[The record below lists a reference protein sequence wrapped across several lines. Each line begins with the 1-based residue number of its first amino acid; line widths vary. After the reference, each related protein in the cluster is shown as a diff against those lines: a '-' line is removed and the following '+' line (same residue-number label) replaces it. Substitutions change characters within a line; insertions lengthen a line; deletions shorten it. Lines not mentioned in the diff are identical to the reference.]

1 MFARKDAI
9 RSELLKM
16 RENLDPNMAEQ
27 LSQAIFS
34 NIKNLEPFQRAKV
47 IHTYVSSKKNEVDT
61 RQLISDA
68 LKSGKRIV
76 VPITNVD
83 HQSLDHSEIL
93 TLDELKPGTFG
104 ILEPTMRRSI
114 DLSLVEIVLVPVV
127 GVDRRGNRIGF
138 GKGYYDRF
146 LKLIRKPKLG
156 LAYTFQVVEEVPPDQ
171 DGERV
176 DFVVT
181 EREVIRCA

>member
-1 MFARKDAI
+1 MFARKDAF

-16 RENLDPNMAEQ
+16 RENLDPTVAEQ

-34 NIKNLEPFQRAKV
+34 NIKNLEAFRGATV

-61 RQLISDA
+61 RQLVTDA

-76 VPITNVD
+76 VPIVNLD

-104 ILEPTMRRSI
+104 MLEPTMRRSI

-127 GVDRRGNRIGF
+127 GVDRRGNRIGL

-146 LKLIRKPKLG
+146 LRLIRKPKLA
-156 LAYTFQVVEEVPPDQ
+156 LAYTFQVVDAIPPDQ

-181 EREVIRCA
+181 EGEVIRCT